1 MFYTENKMLNDVV
14 TIEKKHTNAATTLF
28 DRVIRDRKPKFIVTI
43 SGEVGTGK
51 CEIAHELGRLLIEAG
66 ISVKILHLDNYYYI
80 SPLERLEW
88 RKKNG
93 LEKIGYDEYDWD
105 TVNHNIDDF
114 RMNKKSVM
122 PIVDL
127 FTQQVDQLHTNFKD
141 IEVLIIAGLYSIR
154 INQSD
159 LRVFIELTYEDTW
172 DEQELTHKE
181 VMDDFRLEVLK
192 HEHKAVQSLK
202 PLADFYIDFDT
213 AGEIFHL

>member
-1 MFYTENKMLNDVV
+1 MLNDVV

-28 DRVIRDRKPKFIVTI
+28 DRVIRDRKSKFIVTI

-51 CEIAHELGRLLIEAG
+51 CEIAHELGRKLLETG
-66 ISVKILHLDNYYYI
+66 ISIKLLHMDNYYHI
-80 SPLERLEW
+80 LPLDRQLW

-93 LEKIGYDEYDWD
+93 LDKIGYDEYDWN
-105 TVNHNIDDF
+105 TINQNIDDF
-114 RMNKKSVM
+114 RRDKKSVL

-127 FTQQVDQLHTNFKD
+127 FTQKVDQLHTDFSG
-141 IEVLIIAGLYSIR
+141 IEVLIIAGLYSIK

-172 DEQELTHKE
+172 DEQKLTRKE
-181 VMDDFRLEVLK
+181 VLDDFRMEVLA

>member
-1 MFYTENKMLNDVV
+1 MLNDVV

-28 DRVIRDRKPKFIVTI
+28 DRVIRDRKSKFIVAI

-51 CEIAHELGRLLIEAG
+51 CEIAHELGRLLIESG
-66 ISVKILHLDNYYYI
+66 ISVKLLHLDNYYHI
-80 SPLERLEW
+80 PPLERMEW

-93 LEKIGYDEYDWD
+93 LEKIGYDEYDWN
-105 TVNHNIDDF
+105 TVNRNIDDF
-114 RMNKKSVM
+114 RMNTHSVM
-122 PIVDL
+122 PVVDL
-127 FTQQVDQLHTNFKD
+127 FTQKVDHLHTDFNG
-141 IEVLIIAGLYSIR
+141 IEMLIIAGLYSIR

-172 DEQELTHKE
+172 DEQALTHKE
-181 VMDDFRLEVLK
+181 VMDDFRMEVLK
-192 HEHKAVQSLK
+192 QEHKAVQSLK

>member
-1 MFYTENKMLNDVV
+1 MLNDVV
-14 TIEKKHTNAATTLF
+14 AIEKKHTNAASTLF
-28 DRVIRDRKPKFIVTI
+28 NRVLHDLKPKFIVTI

-51 CEIAHELGRLLIEAG
+51 CEIAHELGRKLIGTG
-66 ISVKILHLDNYYYI
+66 ISVKLLHMDNYYLI
-80 SPLERLEW
+80 PPIERIEW

-93 LEKIGYDEYDWD
+93 LEKIGYDEYDWK
-105 TVNHNIDDF
+105 TINQNIDDF
-114 RMNKKSVM
+114 RTNKKSVM

-127 FTQQVDQLHTNFKD
+127 FTQKVDQLYTDFNG

-154 INQSD
+154 INQGD

-172 DEQELTHKE
+172 EEQMLTQKE
-181 VMDDFRLEVLK
+181 VLDDFRIEVLK

-202 PLADFYIDFDT
+202 SLADFYIDFDT

>member
-1 MFYTENKMLNDVV
+1 MLNDVIS
-14 TIEKKHTNAATTLF
+14 IEKKHTNAATTLF
-28 DRVIRDRKPKFIVTI
+28 DRVIRDRKSKFIVTI

-51 CEIAHELGRLLIEAG
+51 CEIAHELGRKLLEAG
-66 ISVKILHLDNYYYI
+66 ISIKLLHMDNYYHI
-80 SPLERLEW
+80 PPLDRQDW

-93 LEKIGYDEYDWD
+93 LDKIGYDEYDWN
-105 TVNHNIDDF
+105 TINQNIEDF
-114 RMNKKSVM
+114 RRDKKSVL

-127 FTQQVDQLHTNFKD
+127 FTQKVDQLHTDFSG
-141 IEVLIIAGLYSIR
+141 IEVLIIAGLYSIK

-172 DEQELTHKE
+172 DEQKLTRKE
-181 VMDDFRLEVLK
+181 VLDDFRMEVLA

>member
-1 MFYTENKMLNDVV
+1 MLNDVV
-14 TIEKKHTNAATTLF
+14 TIEKKHTNAASTLF
-28 DRVIRDRKPKFIVTI
+28 NRVLHDRKPKFIVTI

-51 CEIAHELGRLLIEAG
+51 CEIAHELGRKLIGAG
-66 ISVKILHLDNYYYI
+66 ISVKLLHMDNYYLVP
-80 SPLERLEW
+80 PLDRMEW

-93 LEKIGYDEYDWD
+93 LEKIGYDEYDWK
-105 TVNHNIDDF
+105 TINQNIDDF
-114 RMNKKSVM
+114 RKNKKSVM

-127 FTQQVDQLHTNFKD
+127 FTQKVDQLHTDFNG

-154 INQSD
+154 INQGD

-172 DEQELTHKE
+172 EEQMLTQKE
-181 VMDDFRLEVLK
+181 VLDDFRIEVLK

-202 PLADFYIDFDT
+202 SLADFYIDFDS

>member
-1 MFYTENKMLNDVV
+1 MLNDVV

-28 DRVIRDRKPKFIVTI
+28 DRVIRDRKSKFIVTI

-51 CEIAHELGRLLIEAG
+51 CEIAHELGRKLLQAE
-66 ISVKILHLDNYYYI
+66 ISIKLLHMDNYYNI
-80 SPLERLEW
+80 PPLDRQDW

-93 LEKIGYDEYDWD
+93 LDKIGYDEYDW
-105 TVNHNIDDF
+105 NAINQNIEDF
-114 RMNKKSVM
+114 RRDKKSVL

-127 FTQQVDQLHTNFKD
+127 FTQKVDQLHTDFNG
-141 IEVLIIAGLYSIR
+141 IEVLIIAGLYSIK

-172 DEQELTHKE
+172 DEQKLTRKE
-181 VMDDFRLEVLK
+181 VLDDFRMEVLA

>member
-1 MFYTENKMLNDVV
+1 MLNDVV
-14 TIEKKHTNAATTLF
+14 TIEKKHTNAAATLF
-28 DRVIRDRKPKFIVTI
+28 ERVVHDYKPKFIVTI

-51 CEIAHELGRLLIEAG
+51 CEIAHELGRKLIEAG
-66 ISVKILHLDNYYYI
+66 KSVKLLHMDNYYI
-80 SPLERLEW
+80 IPPLERLEW

-93 LEKIGYDEYDWD
+93 LGKIGYDEYDWN
-105 TVNHNIDDF
+105 TINQNIDDF

-127 FTQQVDQLHTNFKD
+127 FTQQVDQLYTDFNGID
-141 IEVLIIAGLYSIR
+141 VLIIAGLYSIK

-159 LRVFIELTYEDTW
+159 LRVFIELTFEDTW
-172 DEQELTHKE
+172 EEQLTTHKE
-181 VMDDFRLEVLK
+181 VLDDFRIEVLK

-202 PLADFYIDFDT
+202 TLADFYIDFDT

>member
-1 MFYTENKMLNDVV
+1 MLNDVV
-14 TIEKKHTNAATTLF
+14 TIEKKHTNAASTLK

-51 CEIAHELGRLLIEAG
+51 CEIAHELGRKLIEDG
-66 ISVKILHLDNYYYI
+66 NSVKLLHMDNYYHI
-80 SPLERLEW
+80 PPLERYEW
-88 RKKNG
+88 RIKHG
-93 LEKIGYDEYDWD
+93 LEKIGYDEYDWNR
-105 TVNHNIDDF
+105 VNSNIADF
-114 RMNKKSVM
+114 RMDKTSVL
-122 PIVDL
+122 PVVDL
-127 FTQQVDQLHTNFKD
+127 FTQKVDQLHTDFKGID
-141 IEVLIIAGLYSIR
+141 ILIIEGLYSIR

-172 DEQELTHKE
+172 EEQTLTHKE
-181 VMDDFRLEVLK
+181 VLDDFRLEVLK

>member
-1 MFYTENKMLNDVV
+1 MLNDVV

-28 DRVIRDRKPKFIVTI
+28 DRVVHDRKSKFIVTI

-51 CEIAHELGRLLIEAG
+51 CEIAHELGRKLIEAG
-66 ISVKILHLDNYYYI
+66 ISVKLLHMDNYYLI
-80 SPLERLEW
+80 PPRERQEW
-88 RKKNG
+88 RKTKG
-93 LEKIGYDEYDWD
+93 LEMIGYDEYDWK
-105 TVNHNIDDF
+105 TINQNIDDF
-114 RMNKKSVM
+114 RMNKESVM

-127 FTQQVDQLHTNFKD
+127 FTQNVDKLHTDFKD

-172 DEQELTHKE
+172 DEQKETHKE
-181 VMDDFRLEVLK
+181 VLDDFRIEVLK
-192 HEHKAVQSLK
+192 QEHKAVQSLK
-202 PLADFYIDFDT
+202 NLADFYIDFDT

>member
-1 MFYTENKMLNDVV
+1 MLNDVV
-14 TIEKKHTNAATTLF
+14 TIEKKHTNAAITLF
-28 DRVIRDRKPKFIVTI
+28 DRVIRDRKTKFIVSI

-51 CEIAHELGRLLIEAG
+51 CEIAHELGRKLIETG
-66 ISVKILHLDNYYYI
+66 ISVKLLHMDNYYHI
-80 SPLERLEW
+80 SPRERQDW

-93 LEKIGYDEYDWD
+93 LETIGYDEYNW
-105 TVNHNIDDF
+105 NIINQNIDDF
-114 RMNKKSVM
+114 QRDKKSVL

-127 FTQQVDQLHTNFKD
+127 FTQKVDQLHTDFKG
-141 IEVLIIAGLYSIR
+141 IEVLIIAGLYSIK
-154 INQSD
+154 INQSN

-172 DEQELTHKE
+172 DEQKLTRKE
-181 VMDDFRLEVLK
+181 VLDDFRMEVLA